1 MIAIYGVMRGLGST
15 WVPLVVNSFTV
26 LVLRAV
32 LAQTLQPL
40 YGIYG
45 VWFTQITDMYG
56 RFAIAYLLYRRLKSR
71 LVN

>member
-1 MIAIYGVMRGLGST
+1 MRGLGST
-15 WVPLVVNSFTV
+15 WVPLVVNFFTV

-32 LAQTLQPL
+32 LAQLLQPY
-40 YGIYG
+40 YGVYG